1 MEINLESIT
10 LDPQIKNAYGFLIL
24 SDWSFL
30 IGTVLKNKKEI
41 NIEKKIKKPFLPN
54 RASSSANRFRR
65 IFIER
70 QYNFIKEIDEHLEQ
84 FFIKDGVFNISGL
97 IIAGQ
102 KNTIKRYLKYKNGI
116 FNKYIITII
125 ELECD
130 DDKLGFNE
138 AISKSMIS
146 DNL

>member
-1 MEINLESIT
+1 MEINLANIT
-10 LDPQIKNAYGFLIL
+10 LNPQIKNVYGFLII

-41 NIEKKIKKPFLPN
+41 NIEKKIKKPFLPT
-54 RASSSANRFRR
+54 RASSSAIRFRR

-70 QYNFIKEIDEHLEQ
+70 QYSFIKEIDEHLEQ
-84 FFIKDGVFNISGL
+84 YFIKDNMLNISGL

-102 KNTIKRYLKYKNGI
+102 KNTIERYLKYKNRI
-116 FNKYIITII
+116 LNKYIITII

>member
-41 NIEKKIKKPFLPN
+41 NIEKKIKKPFVPN
-54 RASSSANRFRR
+54 SSSAIRFRR

-70 QYNFIKEIDEHLEQ
+70 QYSFIKEIDEHLEQ
-84 FFIKDGVFNISGL
+84 YFIKDNMLNISGL

-102 KNTIKRYLKYKNGI
+102 KNTIERYLKYKNGI

>member
-1 MEINLESIT
+1 MEINLANIT
-10 LDPQIKNAYGFLIL
+10 LNPQIKNVYGFLII

-41 NIEKKIKKPFLPN
+41 NIEKKIKKPFVPN
-54 RASSSANRFRR
+54 SSSAIRFRR
-65 IFIER
+65 IYIER
-70 QYNFIKEIDEHLEQ
+70 QYSFIKEIDEYLEK
-84 FFIKDGVFNISGL
+84 FFIKDNMLNISGL

-102 KNTIKRYLKYKNGI
+102 KNTIERYLKYKNRI
-116 FNKYIITII
+116 LNKYIITII

-130 DDKLGFNE
+130 DDKLGFDE
-138 AISKSMIS
+138 AISQSMIN